1 MSAGLS
7 VHCISGHTCTRNLKC
22 LSRLDN
28 CNVTGSG
35 RAPLT
40 LGADARAIRDFALQQ
55 GGIVRGRVLDEFGEP
70 EEGVTIQLYRDDFVA
85 STIPVA
91 GARTDD
97 RGEYRVTGL
106 LPGVYRVSASIRR
119 GTRGEQ
125 MMYTGSRQDVQRGA
139 VTLSPG
145 TEVTGID
152 FNVRLPGRPVVR

>member
-1 MSAGLS
+1 M
-7 VHCISGHTCTRNLKC
+7 
-22 LSRLDN
+22 
-28 CNVTGSG
+28 
-35 RAPLT
+35 
-40 LGADARAIRDFALQQ
+40 
-55 GGIVRGRVLDEFGEP
+55 RGRVLDEFGEP
-70 EEGVTIQLYRDDFVA
+70 EEGVTIQLYRDDFVSA
-85 STIPVA
+85 TIPVA

-152 FNVRLPGRPVVR
+152 FNVRLPGRPVFR